1 LHAAW
6 HGVGSLAFVDK
17 PGSELGSKAM
27 CQVTEV
33 IGTYTLREQ
42 SEAYAGDLGSKGE
55 PLSLSSGTKMA
66 RLPGQKTNGKELHTF
81 GLAFFLQI
89 GGTIR
94 EKQLSCLT
102 NLPSRM

>member
-1 LHAAW
+1 MDERTARDDRWSEAI
-6 HGVGSLAFVDK
+6 GVGSLAFVDK

-66 RLPGQKTNGKELHTF
+66 KTNGKELNTF
-81 GLAFFLQI
+81 GRAFFLQI
-89 GGTIR
+89 G
-94 EKQLSCLT
+94 
-102 NLPSRM
+102 